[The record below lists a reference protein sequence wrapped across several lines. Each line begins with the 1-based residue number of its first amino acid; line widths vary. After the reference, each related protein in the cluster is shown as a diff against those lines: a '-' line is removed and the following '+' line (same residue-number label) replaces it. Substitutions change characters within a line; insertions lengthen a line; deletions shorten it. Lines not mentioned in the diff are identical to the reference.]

1 MKKMK
6 NKEKGNKKKN
16 KGNKFRGIYFLI
28 TVMVLYLILYIFQ
41 PENIQKSLKASGI
54 LLMQIVPLLILV
66 IFFMGIINYF
76 VKSKKVLKYTGKE
89 SGIKGWLLAISTGI
103 ISHGPIYIWYP
114 FLKELRDQGMRSG
127 LIATFLYNRAIKI
140 PLLPLMIYYFG
151 SIFVSVLLIYMIIAS
166 IIEGK
171 IIEKI
176 ENHSKRM

>member
-6 NKEKGNKKKN
+6 NKEKGNKKR
-16 KGNKFRGIYFLI
+16 KGNKLYEIYFLI

-54 LLMQIVPLLILV
+54 LLVQLIPLLILIV
-66 IFFMGIINYF
+66 LFMGIINYF

-103 ISHGPIYIWYP
+103 LSHGPIYIWYP
-114 FLKELRDQGMRSG
+114 FLKELRDQGMRNG
-127 LIATFLYNRAIKI
+127 LIAAFLYNRAIKI